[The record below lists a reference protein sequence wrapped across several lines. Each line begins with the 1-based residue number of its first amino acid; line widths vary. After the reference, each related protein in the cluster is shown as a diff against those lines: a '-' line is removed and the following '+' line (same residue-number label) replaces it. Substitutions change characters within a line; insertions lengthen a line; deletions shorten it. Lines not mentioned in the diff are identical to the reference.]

1 MDIQQ
6 GFTKDLPAKLTPE
19 EIENRSRQLARQI
32 ESIADVEEEKSK
44 IARQFGEKLKGMR
57 LLAMTL
63 AHAVSSGEESRP
75 VLCSE
80 RADYRRFCI
89 ETYRHDTSEVVE
101 TRAMEADEAEE
112 ARQGHLSFVRVADE
126 YEKDKIEKETG
137 TRPAGGGL
145 DLDSPTIEPA
155 KRSRKKKDEP
165 EQFGSQL
172 KDAIEGLK
180 ATNPGG
186 TIEAGWA
193 GGPLT
198 MISDTTPET
207 LARKAAEAAAAE
219 TEPDDGT
226 EITAPTS
233 ILEGK
238 IAKKRRESKAVK
250 LAGGF
255 SMGLAAA
262 EAEAN
267 AARIAAE
274 AAEELPP
281 IEGVEGFEAAEAS
294 ADAQYDAAIARI
306 ESEDDGEDGDG
317 DDDGDGDG
325 EEPADDG
332 G

>member
-32 ESIADVEEEKSK
+32 ETIAEVEEEKAK
-44 IARQFGEKLKGMR
+44 NARQFGEKLKGMR

-63 AHAVSSGEESRP
+63 AHAVSSGEEARP

-80 RADYRRFCI
+80 RADYRRFTI

-101 TRAMEADEAEE
+101 SKAMTADQVEE
-112 ARQGHLSFVRVADE
+112 ARQGHLAFVRVAGE
-126 YEKDKIEKETG
+126 YEKDRVEKETG
-137 TRPAGGGL
+137 TRPTGGGL
-145 DLDSPTIEPA
+145 DLDSPPIVEKPKKGKAA
-155 KRSRKKKDEP
+155 KAAP

-172 KDAIEGLK
+172 KDALEGI
-180 ATNPGG
+180 TNPDGKGTTLVSHGFGG
-186 TIEAGWA
+186 ELRPVVVPGDA
-193 GGPLT
+193 P
-198 MISDTTPET
+198 P
-207 LARKAAEAAAAE
+207 AAD
-219 TEPDDGT
+219 PT

-238 IAKKRRESKAVK
+238 IRKAARESKAVK
-250 LAGGF
+250 LSGGF
-255 SMGLAAA
+255 ASGLAAA

-281 IEGVEGFEAAEAS
+281 IEGVAGVEGAGVEGAT
-294 ADAQYDAAIARI
+294 
-306 ESEDDGEDGDG
+306 EDDTTAP
-317 DDDGDGDG
+317 G

>member
-1 MDIQQ
+1 MEIET

-19 EIENRSRQLARQI
+19 EIENRARQLARQI
-32 ESIADVEEEKSK
+32 ESIAETEEEKSK

-57 LLAMTL
+57 LQAMTL
-63 AHAVSSGEESRP
+63 AHAVSSGEEARP

-80 RADYRRFCI
+80 RADMRRFCV

-101 TRAMEADEAEE
+101 TRAMNAEEVEE
-112 ARQGHLSFVRVADE
+112 ARQGHLAFVRVASD
-126 YEKDKIEKETG
+126 YSKDKIEKETG
-137 TRPAGGGL
+137 KRPGGL
-145 DLDSPTIEPA
+145 DLDSPTIE
-155 KRSRKKKDEP
+155 SGKKKAAAKKEP

-172 KDAIEGLK
+172 KDALEAIK
-180 ATNPGG
+180 DPDG
-186 TIEAGWA
+186 TGQTVVTHGFAGA
-193 GGPLT
+193 PQVQIGGPV
-198 MISDTTPET
+198 
-207 LARKAAEAAAAE
+207 
-219 TEPDDGT
+219 EPVDET

-238 IAKKRRESKAVK
+238 LAKKRRESKAVK

-255 SMGLAAA
+255 SAGLAAA

-267 AARIAAE
+267 AARLAAE

-281 IEGVEGFEAAEAS
+281 IDGVEGVEGAEA
-294 ADAQYDAAIARI
+294 DDAAPIGD
-306 ESEDDGEDGDG
+306 ESDTEEIGS
-317 DDDGDGDG
+317 